1 MPTGAWKPT
10 LRQLEIVVDMG
21 NARMPLAAI
30 ARALGV
36 MPDELRAWIN
46 RLVATRGYQSLN

>member
-10 LRQLEIVVDMG
+10 LRQLEIVADFG
-21 NARMPLAAI
+21 AARMPLAAI

-36 MPDELRAWIN
+36 GPDDLRAWIN